1 MLFISSKPH
10 LTSHMETKSS
20 FLIHL
25 VEFQKSS
32 IKWQTDNIILF
43 LFANITIFFQKAF
56 WSHHFFRSTVKKQFA
71 LKMDGFQ
78 QSTDYQNNSVSYKL

>member
-25 VEFQKSS
+25 VKFQKSS

-56 WSHHFFRSTVKKQFA
+56 WPHQIFSI
-71 LKMDGFQ
+71 
-78 QSTDYQNNSVSYKL
+78 NSQKAI